1 MEQENEKRGQ
11 RMTKI
16 LSELNISPYK
26 FSKELG
32 FKRPDT
38 LYQFISGQ
46 INMSDRFR
54 EAVKATSYNINLEWI
69 DTGKGQPFVYKIRKG
84 QYGMEFSIDGI
95 IVYPARLD
103 FHFVKRIAQDF
114 VKIII
119 PNWEYASFIAEV
131 RNSETEGLDFRY
143 TTFGIEDGIKY
154 KENYFTVI
162 LSDEWIVLKHSEY
175 WNIDQR
181 NRRGENLLRNNG
193 EFKESRSQAF
203 ENALYRILN
212 DIEKD
217 KEIFDRGQFVLPEGG
232 FQEIYRSDS
241 R

>member
-1 MEQENEKRGQ
+1 MDQENEKRGQ
-11 RMTKI
+11 RMTRV

-38 LYQFISGQ
+38 LYQFINGQ
-46 INMSDRFR
+46 INMSDRFK

-84 QYGMEFSIDGI
+84 QYGLEFSIDGRI
-95 IVYPARLD
+95 IYPARLD
-103 FHFVKRIAQDF
+103 FYFVKRIAQDF

-119 PNWEYASFIAEV
+119 PNWEHESFIVEV
-131 RNSETEGLDFRY
+131 RNSDVEGLEFRY

-154 KENYFTVI
+154 KENYFTII
-162 LSDEWIVLKHSEY
+162 LSHEWIVLKLSEF
-175 WNIDQR
+175 WNIDQP
-181 NRRGENLLRNNG
+181 NRRAENLMRIGG
-193 EFKESRSQAF
+193 EYKESISQAF

-217 KEIFDRGQFVLPEGG
+217 KELFDRGQFVLEDGG
-232 FQEIYRSDS
+232 YQEIYRSDS